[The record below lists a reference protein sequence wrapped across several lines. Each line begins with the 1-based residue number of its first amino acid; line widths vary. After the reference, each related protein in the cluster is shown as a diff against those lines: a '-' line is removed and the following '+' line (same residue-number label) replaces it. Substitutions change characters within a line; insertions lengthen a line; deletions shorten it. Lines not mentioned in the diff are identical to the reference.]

1 MNTGVILTFNIN
13 NTLQYYTMRKKQFNK
28 RKINPGTGKIEI
40 NRDGHRT
47 GLIIRNEY
55 WKLIQDSPYSASKLL
70 DIALTAYF
78 KDEFKLRL
86 NNTIHMI
93 YEDLFMLE
101 KLKDLG
107 KMGMTEFTIEHQL
120 QIESYVEVARI
131 LENSPLFEEE

>member
-1 MNTGVILTFNIN
+1 MES
-13 NTLQYYTMRKKQFNK
+13 KQFNK
-28 RKINPGTGKIEI
+28 RKINPGNGKIEI
-40 NRDGHRT
+40 GREGHRT

-78 KDEFKLRL
+78 RDEFKLRL
-86 NNTIHMI
+86 NNTLNMI

-107 KMGMTEFTIEHQL
+107 KMGMTEFSINHQL
-120 QIESYVEVARI
+120 QIESYIEVARI
-131 LENSPLFEEE
+131 LENSPLFEEEGFV